1 MVDALRSSGEEI
13 IPMAFTSIGYFLAS
27 TGESTISAS
36 FVKAPM
42 RTPPASRR
50 CLP

>member
-13 IPMAFTSIGYFLAS
+13 VPIAFTSIGYFRAS

-36 FVKAPM
+36 FVKAPI
-42 RTPPASRR
+42 RTLPSACSRM
-50 CLP
+50 